1 MGQLRLRRVMARTTP
16 SKPPSGEALFRYR
29 VVSEVKVEQLRGST
43 RACAIDAVLKREHT
57 MLDGRTRT
65 VSRST
70 LYRWLSR
77 YEARDVAGLEPQARP
92 TVATSAVLDARLVEF
107 LVAEKNLDLRASVPE
122 LIERA
127 REHGLLA
134 PAEKVDR
141 VTVWR
146 AFERMGLATRLRVT
160 KHEGD
165 MRRFAFLHRMQMV
178 LCDGKKFRAGAA
190 RLRRVAL
197 FYLDDSSRFGLHVV
211 VGTEETSEL
220 FLRGLYEL
228 IARYGLMDAMYLDGG
243 SGFKAD
249 DTATVFTQLPA
260 ALIHG
265 KARYPEGHGKIERFH
280 QTAIRRVLRSFDGAA
295 AIDPALCALELRLSH
310 YLARYNDC
318 PHESLGQQTPRS
330 RFEADARA
338 LRFADNEAM
347 LRSKFIVTEARR
359 VSNDHIIRH
368 EGRLYEAPRGLARE
382 RVLVRRQ
389 VLDGE
394 LSILHGGHVV
404 KLHEVDLAMNARD
417 KRGRSPEP
425 LPEVAPVKTAATVA
439 FDRDFGPIV
448 DADGGFSSPSE
459 KQED

>member
-1 MGQLRLRRVMARTTP
+1 MAPTSAPQQL
-16 SKPPSGEALFRYR
+16 SSEALFRYR
-29 VVSEVKVEQLRGST
+29 VVSEVKVALLRGSS
-43 RACAIDAVLKREHT
+43 RACAVDVVSKREHT
-57 MLDGRTRT
+57 MLDGQART

-77 YEARDVAGLEPQARP
+77 YEARGVAGLEPHTRP
-92 TVATSAVLDARLVEF
+92 TVATSAVLGARLMEF
-107 LVAEKNLDLRASVPE
+107 LVTEKKLDLRASVPE

-127 REHGLLA
+127 REHGVLA
-134 PAEKVDR
+134 PLEQVDR

-146 AFERMGLATRLRVT
+146 AFERMGLATRMRVT

-178 LCDGKKFRAGAA
+178 LCDGKKFRAGSA

-197 FYLDDSSRFGLHVV
+197 FYLDDSSRYGLHVV
-211 VGTEETSEL
+211 VGTQESAAL

-228 IARYGLMDAMYLDGG
+228 VSRHGLMDAMYLDRG
-243 SGFKAD
+243 SGFIAD

-265 KARYPEGHGKIERFH
+265 KARYPQGHGKIERFH
-280 QTAIRRVLRSFDGAA
+280 QTAIRRVLRSFDGAVA
-295 AIDPALCALELRLSH
+295 VDPALGALELRLSH
-310 YLARYNDC
+310 YLARYNDL
-318 PHESLGQQTPRS
+318 PHESLGQQSPRS
-330 RFEADARA
+330 RFEADSRA
-338 LRFADNEAM
+338 LRYPENQAL
-347 LRSKFIVTEARR
+347 LRAKFIVTEGRR
-359 VSNDHIIRH
+359 VSSDHVIQY

-382 RVLVRRQ
+382 HVLVRRQ

-394 LSILHGGHVV
+394 LSVLYSGRIV
-404 KLHEVDLAMNARD
+404 KLHEVDLAQNARD
-417 KRGRSPEP
+417 KRGRSAQP

-448 DADGGFSSPSE
+448 DSDGGYFSPH
-459 KQED
+459 QE